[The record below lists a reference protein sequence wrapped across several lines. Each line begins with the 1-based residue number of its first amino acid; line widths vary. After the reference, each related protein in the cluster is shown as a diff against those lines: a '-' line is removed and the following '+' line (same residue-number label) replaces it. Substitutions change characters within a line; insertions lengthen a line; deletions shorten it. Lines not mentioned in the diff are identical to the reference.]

1 MTFSI
6 HRPSSFSSH
15 WCKNWSDDLKK
26 HILQKKQNVQQWI
39 CGFLTSCRTLQILE
53 ERSFIL
59 IIQGFQLVYLARNF
73 KSTYSCA
80 LKSKIKVEQ
89 NNRFVVQ
96 MERKLSYNGIS
107 FSSSLQTLKVFHQN
121 KWKKMPSIPESEF
134 RSLGLLYPLASNL
147 ISIHF
152 NLNYQSFGQAVMSI
166 GI

>member
-107 FSSSLQTLKVFHQN
+107 FSSSLQTLKVFQQN
-121 KWKKMPSIPESEF
+121 KWKKKCHPFLNQNSEVW
-134 RSLGLLYPLASNL
+134 GYYTP
-147 ISIHF
+147 
-152 NLNYQSFGQAVMSI
+152 
-166 GI
+166 